1 MCLAGR
7 APAWHMDRVVQVV
20 PMFRFDVYRMF
31 CGPFLALA
39 LMVGQTPA
47 QAQASSAEAQAEK
60 AVAAPRVAALARE
73 GYSDITVDWTWLGR
87 LRISARLEG
96 QRREIILHPT
106 TGEVLRDLSVS
117 SGTVYAQ
124 EDGSSPD
131 TAFGNLPPS
140 TSNATADA
148 TEDPSTTLTLDVG
161 SGESF
166 DTDPS
171 ISAVGTGFAP

>member
-7 APAWHMDRVVQVV
+7 APAWHMDRVGQVV
-20 PMFRFDVYRMF
+20 PMFRFDVRRMF

-39 LMVGQTPA
+39 LIVGQSPA
-47 QAQASSAEAQAEK
+47 QAQGNSAEAQAEE

-73 GYSDITVDWTWLGR
+73 GYHDITVDWTWLGR
-87 LRISARLEG
+87 LRITARLEG
-96 QRREIILHPT
+96 HRREIILHPT
-106 TGEVLRDLSVS
+106 TGEVLRDLSVP

-124 EDGSSPD
+124 EDEGSPD
-131 TAFGNLPPS
+131 PAFGSLPPP
-140 TSNATADA
+140 TSNAAADV

-161 SGESF
+161 SGEIF
-166 DTDPS
+166 DADPS